1 MNPPNR
7 DPKKQYPPGVSPFAQ
22 GQGPQQDMLEGGYED
37 WTGATTLDPSAVP
50 PPLTNPPSVAPDAG
64 YTYFDPNQAAPQDGG
79 QAYQDFFASAQ
90 GEAVPQS
97 AQFAPG
103 EWDNVPGGTQGKEAR
118 PSGPC
123 DATTVAGNNTCASIG
138 KASANPPQY
147 SWKTN
152 EWGTTY
158 CVEVGCGDP
167 LPPGTPEP
175 PEPPGPNP
183 PNVPSWQDDPYLA
196 AMTQSVGAP
205 TDMGEWTEGALGSL
219 LGAGD
224 YAAGQGVLGEKA
236 TNALAGLIDTG
247 AAVPAY
253 TPQTGAGIGA
263 RGGIEQIFQQ
273 GGMDPGNFRTQ
284 LGTGVQQNLK
294 GIFDARGLVPPHI
307 QSYLGQKSQQHI
319 SELLENQG
327 RFAPPPPYAD
337 PGIQQLDPQGRSPGD
352 PLYMTG
358 GIKPLI
364 PYGAGELAQG
374 SFAPGEWD
382 EQCADPTFAKENPGI
397 CREIQWPTDSGPAP
411 DPALA
416 RQIESARSPLDIL
429 RRAQMSQGAAA
440 LADRGLVGSGAGRQ
454 YLEGLE
460 GQLAPQYTQAAQQ
473 IMEQRRQAD
482 EQRYLQALQMSGQQG
497 MQQDQMRDARWTN
510 ALQQAGQLSQEEV
523 ADRQERYLTAI
534 QQGEGINRDEAV
546 RRDQRLQMTLQQATG
561 LDAQRVQNILS
572 TASTVGERQQM
583 VSNLALQSLNQNM
596 QWNKFLAEFGL
607 DRAQVMN
614 DIQNQRLDRI
624 MPMLQMYTQTMQGLG
639 SGYTYHDPDLSDW
652 ADFIR
657 SNYEGQDDGAGE
669 GGSGSQWPGT
679 ESTDCGSISCD
690 TCVDW
695 MNDMYENDGECCNG
709 FNLPDDCPDP

>member
-1 MNPPNR
+1 MNPSNR
-7 DPKKQYPPGVSPFAQ
+7 DPKKQYPPGVSPYGQ

-64 YTYFDPNQAAPQDGG
+64 YPVDPNLVDPAVDAG
-79 QAYQDFFASAQ
+79 QTYQDFFTSAQ
-90 GEAVPQS
+90 GGAVPQS
-97 AQFAPG
+97 AQVAPG

-158 CVEVGCGDP
+158 CVEVGCG
-167 LPPGTPEP
+167 EP
-175 PEPPGPNP
+175 TPEPPGPPGTNT
-183 PNVPSWQDDPYLA
+183 PNVPSWQNAPYLA
-196 AMTQSVGAP
+196 EMTQEVGNEGFLSP
-205 TDMGEWTEGALGSL
+205 WTDAALGSL
-219 LGAGD
+219 LGGGD

-253 TPQTGAGIGA
+253 APQTGAGLGSRA
-263 RGGIEQIFQQ
+263 GIEQIFQQ

-294 GIFDARGLVPPHI
+294 GIFDARGLLPPHI

-327 RFAPPPPYAD
+327 RLQTPYAPPLDAD
-337 PGIQQLDPQGRSPGD
+337 PSIQAGAAK
-352 PLYMTG
+352 G
-358 GIKPLI
+358 GP
-364 PYGAGELAQG
+364 E
-374 SFAPGEWD
+374 SFGPGEWD
-382 EQCADPTFAKENPGI
+382 QQCSDPKFREANPGL
-397 CREIQWPTDSGPAP
+397 CGPKLDWPDDSGPAP
-411 DPALA
+411 DPRLA
-416 RQIESARSPLDIL
+416 MQIESARSPLDIL
-429 RRAQMSQGAAA
+429 RRAQTAQGAAA

-473 IMEQRRQAD
+473 IEEQRRQAD

-572 TASTVGERQQM
+572 TTSSVGERQQM
-583 VSNLALQSLNQNM
+583 VGNMALQSLNQNM

-614 DIQNQRLDRI
+614 DIQNKRLDRI
-624 MPMLQMYTQTMQGLG
+624 MPMLQMYTQTMQSLA
-639 SGYTYHDPDLSDW
+639 SGYTYNDPELSDW
-652 ADFIR
+652 ANYVR
-657 SNYEGQDDGAGE
+657 SQMNTIEGNDDPD
-669 GGSGSQWPGT
+669 QWPNPLGEESPSGNCESMTCQEWLQANVDGT
-679 ESTDCGSISCD
+679 CTNDRTD
-690 TCVDW
+690 
-695 MNDMYENDGECCNG
+695 ECSA
-709 FNLPDDCPDP
+709 